1 MKINAREEDSIELPV
16 PPVAEATKE
25 SLESFSEMIQDDYKQ
40 YKITFLRWLINE
52 GKDTYR
58 GEGFSEST
66 VRTTH
71 YKIDEVYKWLWEQED
86 EFTKELTREQATQL
100 LDTLMRHSSHP
111 DSYVYTFEK
120 CIRRLFKFKREA
132 QNRQIPEWDHDIPIE
147 PSRNSDDSE
156 KIKDR
161 FYPEEMNRLY
171 EAALEKYSIKS
182 YYNLSPEE
190 REELKRFISQQ
201 QGIKIEEVSK
211 DHFKRASSW
220 KYPSIVAVSSDL
232 GLRPIE
238 VGKMRPTWID
248 LERNRINIPTKESV
262 KNKEAWNC
270 EISSTSRNGLKNW
283 LQERQ
288 SYEKYDGEDELWLT
302 KYGNRYD
309 ARNLNRVLDQLIE
322 AADLQGSNRKLSW
335 YSFRHGVA
343 SLWTEKEGIA
353 KAAEQVRHSNLK
365 TTRKYLRTNKRNTGN
380 QAEGKW

>member
-1 MKINAREEDSIELPV
+1 MNINAREETSTDIPV
-16 PPVAEATKE
+16 PPVAEGTKE

-40 YKITFLRWLINE
+40 YKITFIHWLINT

-71 YKIDEVYKWLWEQED
+71 YKIDEVYKWLWEEEG
-86 EFTKELTREQATQL
+86 EFTKELTTEQATAL
-100 LDTLMRHSSHP
+100 LDKLMRHSSHP

-120 CIRRLFKFKREA
+120 CIRRLFKYKREA
-132 QNRQIPEWDHDIPIE
+132 QNRQIPEWDHDIPVE
-147 PSRNSDDSE
+147 PSRNSDDSK

-171 EAALEKYSIKS
+171 EVALEKYSIKS

-190 REELKRFISQQ
+190 RAELKRFISQQ
-201 QGIKIEEVSK
+201 QGIKKEDLTK
-211 DHFKRASSW
+211 AHFKKASSW
-220 KYPSIVAVSSDL
+220 KYPSIIAVSSDL

-238 VGKMRPTWID
+238 VGKMQPSWIN
-248 LERNRINIPTKESV
+248 LERNLINIPTKGSTKSTES
-262 KNKEAWNC
+262 WSC
-270 EISSTSRNGLKNW
+270 EISSTTRNALENW

-302 KYGNRYD
+302 KYGNRYNSE
-309 ARNLNRVLDQLIE
+309 NLNRVLNRLME
-322 AADLQGSNRKLSW
+322 AADLQGSNRTLSW

-365 TTRKYLRTNKRNTGN
+365 TTRKYLRTDTRTDKNL
-380 QAEGKW
+380 ADSKW

>member
-1 MKINAREEDSIELPV
+1 MNINAREETSTDLPV
-16 PPVAEATKE
+16 PPVAEGTKE

-40 YKITFLRWLINE
+40 YKITFIHWLINT

-71 YKIDEVYKWLWEQED
+71 YKIDEVYKWLWEEEG
-86 EFTKELTREQATQL
+86 EFTKELTTEQATAL

-120 CIRRLFKFKREA
+120 CIRRLFKYKREA
-132 QNRQIPEWDHDIPIE
+132 QNRQIPEWDHDIPVE
-147 PSRNSDDSE
+147 PSRNSDDSK

-161 FYPEEMNRLY
+161 FYPEEMNRIY
-171 EAALEKYSIKS
+171 EVALEKYSIKS

-190 REELKRFISQQ
+190 RAELKRFISQQ
-201 QGIKIEEVSK
+201 QGIKKEDVTK
-211 DHFKRASSW
+211 THFNKASSW
-220 KYPSIVAVSSDL
+220 KYPSIIAVSSDL

-238 VGKMRPTWID
+238 VGKMQPSWID
-248 LERNRINIPTKESV
+248 LERNLINIPTKGSTKSEES
-262 KNKEAWNC
+262 WSC
-270 EISSTSRNGLKNW
+270 EISSTTRNALENW

-302 KYGNRYD
+302 KYGNRYNSE
-309 ARNLNRVLDQLIE
+309 NLNRVLNRLME
-322 AADLQGSNRKLSW
+322 AADLQGSNRTLSW

-365 TTRKYLRTNKRNTGN
+365 TTRKYLRTDTRTDKNL
-380 QAEGKW
+380 ADSKW

>member
-1 MKINAREEDSIELPV
+1 MKINAREEESTELPV
-16 PPVAEATKE
+16 PPVAEATE
-25 SLESFSEMIQDDYKQ
+25 EALESFSEMIQDDYKQ
-40 YKITFLRWLINE
+40 YKISFIRWLVNE
-52 GKDTYR
+52 GKDAYR

-71 YKIDEVYKWLWEQED
+71 YKVDEVYQWLWEEEE
-86 EFTKELTREQATQL
+86 EFTKELTPEQATVL
-100 LDTLMRHSSHP
+100 LDTLMRRSSHP

-120 CIRRLFKFKREA
+120 CIRRLFKYKREA

-182 YYNLSPEE
+182 YSNLTPDE
-190 REELKRFISQQ
+190 RAEIKRLISQQ
-201 QGIKIEEVSK
+201 KGIKLENVSK
-211 DHFKRASSW
+211 DHFKNFSSW
-220 KYPSIVAVSSDL
+220 KYPSIVSVSSDL

-238 VGKMRPTWID
+238 VGKMQPTWID
-248 LERNRINIPTKESV
+248 LERNVINIPAKEST

-270 EISSTSRNGLKNW
+270 EISSTSRNALKHW

-288 SYEKYDGEDELWLT
+288 SYEKYDGKDELWLT
-302 KYGNRYD
+302 KYGNRYNS
-309 ARNLNRVLDQLIE
+309 ANLSGVLNQLIE
-322 AADLQGSNRKLSW
+322 EAGIEGSNRTLSW

-365 TTRKYLRTNKRNTGN
+365 TTRKYLRTNERSTNN
-380 QAEGKW
+380 RAENKW